1 MFTPPFLHW
10 NVGVG
15 EPLAAAV
22 KVTDVPAVTVW
33 LAGCVV
39 KTGAL
44 VAAFT
49 VRVAVLLVTELTEFV
64 AATVYEPALPVVGLA
79 IV

>member
-1 MFTPPFLHW
+1 MFTPPFFHW
-10 NVGVG
+10 NVGAG

-22 KVTDVPAVTVW
+22 KVTEVPAVTVW

-49 VRVAVLLVTELTEFV
+49 VSVAALLVTELTELV
-64 AATVYEPALPVVGLA
+64 ATTV
-79 IV
+79 